1 MFFVVVVC
9 LFFVFFYSALT
20 EAWGFPHSSV
30 GKESACNAG
39 NLGSIP
45 RLGISPRGGNGNP
58 LQYSCL
64 ENPVDREACQA
75 IVYKVVARVGHDYLS
90 SFSLLKS
97 RLFRN
102 KGYFRLL
109 VFFFFFFLECL
120 LGKEY
125 CRSVVQNA
133 WIAPLTLALDI

>member
-1 MFFVVVVC
+1 M
-9 LFFVFFYSALT
+9 
-20 EAWGFPHSSV
+20 H
-30 GKESACNAG
+30 
-39 NLGSIP
+39 
-45 RLGISPRGGNGNP
+45 RG
-58 LQYSCL
+58 
-64 ENPVDREACQA
+64 ACQA
-75 IVYKVVARVGHDYLS
+75 IVYRVVPRVGHYYLS

-109 VFFFFFFLECL
+109 LLFFFFSLECL

-125 CRSVVQNA
+125 WRSVVQNA